1 MSEAVFQVG
10 VKALIMNE
18 ENQLL
23 LVSETNNAD
32 VYWDIPGGRI
42 DGDESFSQTLERE
55 LLEEVLLKP
64 PYESSHFMTVISN
77 KKIPIPNSENHFR
90 LLLVTYVVQLLEDQV
105 PQTNEPGLILS
116 WVSPHEASIKLAD
129 KYPSEFCE
137 KIAQLA

>member
-55 LLEEVLLKP
+55 SYLKK
-64 PYESSHFMTVISN
+64 YCSSL
-77 KKIPIPNSENHFR
+77 R
-90 LLLVTYVVQLLEDQV
+90 
-105 PQTNEPGLILS
+105 TNRAIL
-116 WVSPHEASIKLAD
+116 
-129 KYPSEFCE
+129 
-137 KIAQLA
+137 